1 MSKTSSPA
9 AETRTGSQGSS
20 QSWLRQSHER
30 LILSLLRSNGPT
42 AKADIARITGLS
54 AQSASVIT
62 RRLEEDGLIE
72 RGTPIRGKVGQP
84 SIPLRLAPEGALFYG
99 LKIGRRSTDLLLVD
113 FFGQAIDGAHRTH
126 RYPDPENTLNFVQS
140 AVADLNGRLTQS
152 RRDAI
157 SGMGISLP
165 GYLWEWAETIGEPMD
180 KMAAWR
186 HRDIRADIDQ
196 VFDFPV
202 FLQNDASCA
211 CGAELVFGQPDYPR
225 EFLYFYIGYF
235 VGGGLVLNNQLFTGP
250 TGNAGALGPMP
261 VSIRGQSVQ
270 QLIEIA
276 SLSGLEQSIVNAGG
290 NGQILWESN
299 ENWSI
304 DPQVL
309 SRWLDQAAEGLAY
322 AIVASC
328 SLIDFERVV
337 IDGWLPRPL
346 LGDLVQL
353 TAKKLNQFELAG
365 LIPPQITQGTIG
377 ADARSVGAA
386 SLPLSQRFMISQR
399 G

>member
-1 MSKTSSPA
+1 M
-9 AETRTGSQGSS
+9 
-20 QSWLRQSHER
+20 
-30 LILSLLRSNGPT
+30 
-42 AKADIARITGLS
+42 
-54 AQSASVIT
+54 
-62 RRLEEDGLIE
+62 
-72 RGTPIRGKVGQP
+72 
-84 SIPLRLAPEGALFYG
+84 
-99 LKIGRRSTDLLLVD
+99 
-113 FFGQAIDGAHRTH
+113 
-126 RYPDPENTLNFVQS
+126 
-140 AVADLNGRLTQS
+140 ADLNGRLTQS

-186 HRDIRADIDQ
+186 HCDIRADIDQ

-211 CGAELVFGQPDYPR
+211 CGAELVFGQPDYPQ

-261 VSIRGQSVQ
+261 VSIRGQGVQ

-276 SLSGLEQSIVNAGG
+276 SLSGLEQSIVDAGG

-386 SLPLSQRFMISQR
+386 SLPYPSGS
-399 G
+399 